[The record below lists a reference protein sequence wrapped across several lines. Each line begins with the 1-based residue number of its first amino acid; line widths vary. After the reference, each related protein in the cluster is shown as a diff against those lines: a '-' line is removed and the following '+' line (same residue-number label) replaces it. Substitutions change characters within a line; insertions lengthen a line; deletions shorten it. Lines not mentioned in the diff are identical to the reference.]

1 MKKLSRKEIITQN
14 EISEIKEFNLG
25 GYSQKVLIE
34 GKRKSNPVVIFLHGG
49 PGSPI
54 PFSVG
59 CRGLFPEITDKIT
72 MVYWDQLGCGI
83 NDHPIDDSFTIN
95 HFVEM
100 TIQLIKEV
108 KAIFPDNKIIL
119 FGVSWGSILA
129 LKASIECDKLIHSV
143 VTYGQVLYELT
154 FNNEVYS
161 ALEASKLPAKARQE
175 LSELKKKSTHTTNE
189 AQKVTGWIQKYTEGY
204 NCKSGENAPLLTI
217 IAGILTSPDYKFK
230 DFKAMVINGH
240 LKNNSLK
247 SELFNIDLRADL
259 EKITIPYTILQG
271 STDIVTSTTNIQKF
285 VTNLNKPNI
294 SCKIIQNCGHFPNKN
309 GMDEII
315 ATINNA

>member
-1 MKKLSRKEIITQN
+1 MKKRSRKEIIAQN

-25 GYSQKVLIE
+25 GYPQKVLIE
-34 GKRKSNPVVIFLHGG
+34 GKSKHNPVVIFLHGG
-49 PGSPI
+49 PGTPM
-54 PFSVG
+54 PFSAG
-59 CRGLFPEITDKIT
+59 CRGLFPEITDNTT

-83 NDHPIDDSFTIN
+83 NNHPIDDSFTIN

-100 TIQLIKEV
+100 TVQLIKEI

-119 FGVSWGSILA
+119 FGVSWGSVLA
-129 LKASIECDKLIHSV
+129 LKAGIECEKLIYGV
-143 VTYGQVLYELT
+143 LTYGQVLYELT

-161 ALEASKLPAKARQE
+161 VLEASKLPAKAKQE
-175 LSELKKKSTHTTNE
+175 LSEIKKKTTHTKKET
-189 AQKVTGWIQKYTEGY
+189 QKVTGWIQKYTEGY
-204 NCKSGENAPLLTI
+204 NCKSGENAPLLPI

-230 DFKAMVINGH
+230 DFKAMVINGY
-240 LKNNSLK
+240 LKNSSLM
-247 SELFNIDLRADL
+247 SELFKIDLRADF

-285 VTNLNKPNI
+285 VTKLNKPNI

-315 ATINNA
+315 NAASSF